1 MRGSRIIDL
10 FPSRRLSRD
19 PFTNVGWTIPEFRS
33 MGLAASQ
40 EFHGISVDENNVFK
54 IDDEAAGLLFQ
65 YAPKR
70 IDMFPGDLAADD

>member
-1 MRGSRIIDL
+1 
-10 FPSRRLSRD
+10 
-19 PFTNVGWTIPEFRS
+19 